1 MKTKSIFA
9 AAVLV
14 LSIISANFSPVYAR
28 QGADD
33 TLETEVHTSPSGSTE
48 AEVHNSTETSGQNR
62 GSGSI
67 ASNVRDDLKVELET
81 KRAEVRQ
88 KVEDK
93 ETEVKEKLTDKR
105 LDVCKKREAR
115 INAIINKTAAQAE
128 KHLAVFEKIEDRVKA
143 FYTDRQLSVANYDVL
158 VAAVDEKHT
167 SAVAAVEGLKTNDFS
182 CDTTDATNP
191 SGIVKDLALSKND
204 ALKEYRSALKD
215 LISAVK
221 SAASSTDDSTTKE
234 EAN

>member
-1 MKTKSIFA
+1 MKTKSII
-9 AAVLV
+9 AVSV
-14 LSIISANFSPVYAR
+14 LALSVVSANFSPVFAR

-33 TLETEVHTSPSGSTE
+33 TLETEVHTSTSGSTE
-48 AEVHNSTETSGQNR
+48 VEVHSSVQSSGQNR
-62 GSGSI
+62 GSGSV
-67 ASNVRDDLKVELET
+67 SSSLRDDLKTEVET

-93 ETEVKEKLTDKR
+93 KAEVKEKLADKR
-105 LDVCKKREAR
+105 LDVCKKREVR
-115 INAIINKTAAQAE
+115 INAIIDKTAIQAE
-128 KHLAVFEKIEDRVKA
+128 KHLGVFEKIEDRVKS
-143 FYTDRQLSVANYDVL
+143 FYADKHLTVANYDAL

-167 SAVAAVEGLKTNDFS
+167 SAVAAVEELKSNDFS

-191 SGIVKDLALSKND
+191 SGIMKDLALSKND

-221 SAASSTDDSTTKE
+221 SAANSTDNSETSG